1 MYVSSVLSCIPSH
14 CHVGAGLQASE
25 VLSSILAAAKT
36 FERSSDGPSRSTP
49 RGLASSRSRKY
60 SSYTSSEEEDE
71 TEQLSQY
78 EREVQLNRKRNSDL
92 LESLGIKQAI
102 R

>member
-1 MYVSSVLSCIPSH
+1 M
-14 CHVGAGLQASE
+14 
-25 VLSSILAAAKT
+25 LSSILAAAKT
-36 FERSSDGPSRSTP
+36 FDRSSGGASRSKP
-49 RGLASSRSRKY
+49 RILASSRSRKFN
-60 SSYTSSEEEDE
+60 SYTSSEEEDE

-78 EREVQLNRKRNSDL
+78 EREVQLNRKRNRDL